1 VAVIFIPCVA
11 IFAFDLYIAAC
22 IFAVQWAKIKPRQ
35 GGAMNIA
42 LIGLGMVAATHVHAV
57 KNAPKLHLSG
67 VLGRDSA
74 KTADFAARHATRA
87 FGSVHEI
94 AQDPTI
100 DFVILATPPNA
111 RRDIVQV
118 LAAAGK
124 PILME
129 KPIEREFQ
137 AASDLVRI
145 CAQAGVPLAIMLQ
158 HRARE
163 ASQAL
168 NTALKAGDLGEI
180 CTVDLRV
187 PWWRA
192 QSYYDAPG
200 RGTYG
205 RDGGGVMISQAIHTL
220 DLAIWLLGPIC
231 SVQAMMR
238 QTALHQL
245 EAEDWAGALF
255 EMQCGAFGTLLATTA
270 AYPGGAET
278 IALQGTK
285 AAAHLGSGVLE
296 ISYLDGHI
304 TRVGA
309 EADTGGGA
317 DPMAFTH
324 EWHQTLIEDFAKSLS
339 TGDQPLATGETALE
353 AQAVID
359 AMQRSSES
367 GQKQQV
373 QRWC

>member
-1 VAVIFIPCVA
+1 
-11 IFAFDLYIAAC
+11 
-22 IFAVQWAKIKPRQ
+22 
-35 GGAMNIA
+35 MNIA

-111 RRDIVQV
+111 RRDIVHL

-137 AASDLVRI
+137 AACDLVRI

-168 NTALKAGDLGEI
+168 KTALKAGDLGEI

-192 QSYYDAPG
+192 QSYYNAPG

-278 IALQGTK
+278 ISLQGTK

-296 ISYLDGHI
+296 ISYHDGRV
-304 TRVGA
+304 TLVGA
-309 EADTGGGA
+309 EAGTGGGA

-324 EWHQTLIEDFAKSLS
+324 EWHQAVIEDFAKSLS
-339 TGDQPLATGETALE
+339 TGEQPLATGETALE

>member
-1 VAVIFIPCVA
+1 
-11 IFAFDLYIAAC
+11 
-22 IFAVQWAKIKPRQ
+22 
-35 GGAMNIA
+35 
-42 LIGLGMVAATHVHAV
+42 
-57 KNAPKLHLSG
+57 
-67 VLGRDSA
+67 
-74 KTADFAARHATRA
+74 
-87 FGSVHEI
+87 
-94 AQDPTI
+94 
-100 DFVILATPPNA
+100 
-111 RRDIVQV
+111 
-118 LAAAGK
+118 
-124 PILME
+124 
-129 KPIEREFQ
+129 
-137 AASDLVRI
+137 VRI
-145 CAQAGVPLAIMLQ
+145 CAQVGVPLAIMLQ
-158 HRARE
+158 HRARQ

-168 NTALKAGDLGEI
+168 KTALEAGDLGEI

-220 DLAIWLLGPIC
+220 DLAIWLLGPIS

-238 QTALHQL
+238 QTALHHL

-255 EMQCGAFGTLLATTA
+255 DMQCGAFGTLLATTS

-296 ISYLDGHI
+296 ISYLDGRI
-304 TRVGA
+304 TRVGV
-309 EADTGGGA
+309 EGGTGGGA

-324 EWHQTLIEDFAKSLS
+324 EWHQSVIEDFAKALS
-339 TGDQPLATGETALE
+339 AGGQPLATGETALE

-373 QRWC
+373 QKWC

>member
-1 VAVIFIPCVA
+1 
-11 IFAFDLYIAAC
+11 
-22 IFAVQWAKIKPRQ
+22 
-35 GGAMNIA
+35 MNIA
-42 LIGLGMVAATHVHAV
+42 LIGLGMVAATHVQAV
-57 KNAPKLHLSG
+57 QSAEKLHLSG
-67 VLGRDSA
+67 VWGRDSA

-87 FGSVHEI
+87 FGSVQEI
-94 AQDPTI
+94 VQDPAI

-111 RRDIVQV
+111 RRDIVQE

-129 KPIEREFQ
+129 KPIERDVQ
-137 AASDLVRI
+137 AASDLVQI
-145 CAQAGVPLAIMLQ
+145 CAQAGVPLAMMLQ

-168 NTALKAGDLGEI
+168 KTALETGALGEI

-200 RGTYG
+200 RGTYA

-220 DLAIWLLGPIC
+220 DLAIWLLGPIRA
-231 SVQAMMR
+231 VQAMMR
-238 QTALHQL
+238 QTALHHL

-255 EMQCGAFGTLLATTA
+255 DMQCGAFGTLLATTA
-270 AYPGGAET
+270 AYPGGVET

-296 ISYLDGHI
+296 ISYLDGRK

-309 EADTGGGA
+309 EGATGGGA

-324 EWHQTLIEDFAKSLS
+324 EWHQSVIEDFAQALRS
-339 TGDQPLATGETALE
+339 GGQPLATGQSAL
-353 AQAVID
+353 AAHAVID

-373 QRWC
+373 QQWG

>member
-1 VAVIFIPCVA
+1 
-11 IFAFDLYIAAC
+11 
-22 IFAVQWAKIKPRQ
+22 
-35 GGAMNIA
+35 MNIA
-42 LIGLGMVAATHVHAV
+42 LIGLGMVAATHVQAV
-57 KNAPKLHLSG
+57 QSAEKLHLSG
-67 VLGRDSA
+67 VWSRDSA

-87 FGSVHEI
+87 FGSVQEI
-94 AQDPTI
+94 VQDPAI

-111 RRDIVQV
+111 RRDIVQE

-129 KPIEREFQ
+129 KPIERDVQ
-137 AASDLVRI
+137 AASDLVQI
-145 CAQAGVPLAIMLQ
+145 CAQAGVPLAMMLQ

-168 NTALKAGDLGEI
+168 KTALETGALGEI

-200 RGTYG
+200 PGRGTYA

-220 DLAIWLLGPIC
+220 DLAIWLLGPIRA
-231 SVQAMMR
+231 VQAMMR
-238 QTALHQL
+238 QTALHHL

-255 EMQCGAFGTLLATTA
+255 DMQCGAFGTLLATTA

-296 ISYLDGHI
+296 ISYLDGRK

-309 EADTGGGA
+309 EGATGGGA

-324 EWHQTLIEDFAKSLS
+324 EWHQSVIEDFAQALRS
-339 TGDQPLATGETALE
+339 GGQPLATGQSAL
-353 AQAVID
+353 AAHAVID

-373 QRWC
+373 QQWG

>member
-1 VAVIFIPCVA
+1 
-11 IFAFDLYIAAC
+11 
-22 IFAVQWAKIKPRQ
+22 
-35 GGAMNIA
+35 MNIA
-42 LIGLGMVAATHVHAV
+42 LIGLGMVAATHVHAI
-57 KNAPKLHLSG
+57 KSAPKLHLSG
-67 VLGRDSA
+67 VLGRNPA

-87 FGSVHEI
+87 FDSVQQI
-94 AQDPTI
+94 AQDSTI

-111 RRDIVQV
+111 RRDSVQL

-129 KPIEREFQ
+129 KPIERDFQ
-137 AASDLVRI
+137 AACDLVHI

-168 NTALKAGDLGEI
+168 KAALEAGDLGDI

-200 RGTYG
+200 RGSYE

-220 DLAIWLLGPIC
+220 DLAIWLLGPVR

-238 QTALHQL
+238 QTALHHL

-255 EMQCGAFGTLLATTA
+255 DMQCGAFGTLLAATA
-270 AYPGGAET
+270 A
-278 IALQGTK
+278 
-285 AAAHLGSGVLE
+285 
-296 ISYLDGHI
+296 
-304 TRVGA
+304 
-309 EADTGGGA
+309 
-317 DPMAFTH
+317 
-324 EWHQTLIEDFAKSLS
+324 
-339 TGDQPLATGETALE
+339 
-353 AQAVID
+353 
-359 AMQRSSES
+359 
-367 GQKQQV
+367 
-373 QRWC
+373 

>member
-1 VAVIFIPCVA
+1 
-11 IFAFDLYIAAC
+11 
-22 IFAVQWAKIKPRQ
+22 
-35 GGAMNIA
+35 MNIA
-42 LIGLGMVAATHVHAV
+42 LIGLGMVAATHVLAI
-57 KNAPKLHLSG
+57 KSAAKLHLGG
-67 VLGRDSA
+67 VLGRDLA
-74 KTADFAARHATRA
+74 KTADFAARYATRA
-87 FGSVHEI
+87 FASVQEI
-94 AQDPTI
+94 AQDPAI

-129 KPIEREFQ
+129 KPIERDVQ
-137 AASDLVRI
+137 AATELVQI
-145 CAQAGVPLAIMLQ
+145 CAQAGVPLALMLQ

-168 NTALKAGDLGEI
+168 KRALDAGELGEI

-220 DLAIWLLGPIC
+220 DLAIWLLGPVR

-238 QTALHQL
+238 QTALHNL

-255 EMQCGAFGTLLATTA
+255 DMQCGAVGTLLATTA

-278 IALQGTK
+278 IAVQGTR
-285 AAAHLGSGVLE
+285 AAALLGSGVLE
-296 ISYLDGHI
+296 ISYLDGRR

-309 EADTGGGA
+309 EGATGGGA

-324 EWHQTLIEDFAKSLS
+324 EWHQSVIEDFADALS
-339 TGDQPLATGETALE
+339 SGGQPLATGESALE

-359 AMQRSSES
+359 AMQRASES

-373 QRWC
+373 QKWA

>member
-1 VAVIFIPCVA
+1 
-11 IFAFDLYIAAC
+11 
-22 IFAVQWAKIKPRQ
+22 
-35 GGAMNIA
+35 MNIA
-42 LIGLGMVAATHVHAV
+42 LIGLGMVAATHVLAI
-57 KNAPKLHLSG
+57 KSAAKLHLGG
-67 VLGRDSA
+67 VLGRDLA
-74 KTADFAARHATRA
+74 KTADFAARYATRA
-87 FGSVHEI
+87 FASVQEI
-94 AQDPTI
+94 AQDPAI

-129 KPIEREFQ
+129 KPIERDVQ
-137 AASDLVRI
+137 AATELVQI
-145 CAQAGVPLAIMLQ
+145 CAQAGVPLALMLQ

-168 NTALKAGDLGEI
+168 KRALDAGELGEI

-220 DLAIWLLGPIC
+220 DLAIWLLGPVR

-238 QTALHQL
+238 QTALHNL

-255 EMQCGAFGTLLATTA
+255 DMQCGAVGTLLATTA

-278 IALQGTK
+278 IAVQGTR
-285 AAAHLGSGVLE
+285 AAALLGSGVLE
-296 ISYLDGHI
+296 ISYLDGRR

-309 EADTGGGA
+309 EGATGGGA

-324 EWHQTLIEDFAKSLS
+324 EWHQTVIEDFADALS
-339 TGDQPLATGETALE
+339 SGGQPLATGESALE

-359 AMQRSSES
+359 AMQRASES

-373 QRWC
+373 QRWG